1 MIILLFDKLKAI
13 VNPDLIDRVEKCR
26 DAMDKRNNID
36 KVENGEVK
44 CNINANKTEN
54 KKEETRLGGLNKE
67 INT

>member
-1 MIILLFDKLKAI
+1 M
-13 VNPDLIDRVEKCR
+13 IDRVEKSR